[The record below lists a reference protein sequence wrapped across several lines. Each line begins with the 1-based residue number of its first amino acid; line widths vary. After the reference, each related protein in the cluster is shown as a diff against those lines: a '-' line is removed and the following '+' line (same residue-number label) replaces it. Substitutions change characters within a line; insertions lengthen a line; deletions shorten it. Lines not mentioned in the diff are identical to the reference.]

1 MFPEGTKPVAGRWRA
16 TTGLQVSTR
25 MHPGSAC
32 RPLANPLARPHGGHP
47 FQIGSRWWRFSAT
60 HRLPSVFPSGNRMHP
75 SRVQIPRVF
84 PARNDTNGTMFRS
97 GKAKVLLPEGTPP
110 PFPSENRGPPMFP
123 EGTKPVAGRWRATT
137 GLQVKKRMHPSR
149 ACKRRSIPLARPHGV
164 HPFQIGARWW
174 RFSATHRLPSV
185 FPYGN
190 RMHPSRAQIP
200 EYSPRRT
207 TRTNHGSH
215 PGTKPAQIPEGTL
228 RPRSLHKNTGRP
240 CSRRKQNRQPL
251 DDFQSHC
258 PDCGV

>member
-1 MFPEGTKPVAGRWRA
+1 MAGCRSAFRTA
-16 TTGLQVSTR
+16 VCASQKLVRPPHSRIPICFRRKIGESES
-25 MHPGSAC
+25 HPTVDLS
-32 RPLANPLARPHGGHP
+32 PL
-47 FQIGSRWWRFSAT
+47 
-60 HRLPSVFPSGNRMHP
+60 
-75 SRVQIPRVF
+75 
-84 PARNDTNGTMFRS
+84 
-97 GKAKVLLPEGTPP
+97 
-110 PFPSENRGPPMFP
+110 PSENRGPPMFP